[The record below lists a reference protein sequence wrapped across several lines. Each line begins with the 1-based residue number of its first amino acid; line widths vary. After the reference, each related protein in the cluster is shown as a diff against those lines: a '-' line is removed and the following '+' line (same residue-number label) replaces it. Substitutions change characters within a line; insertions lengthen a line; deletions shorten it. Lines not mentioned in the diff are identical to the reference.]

1 MSRYCSQCGKAK
13 KACICQWIESLASDV
28 ELIIL
33 QHPSEEHRPLGTA
46 RILDL
51 SLASCRLFIGEDFS
65 QHAELNQLLSDESYH
80 HWVLFP
86 NEQAVPVKQV
96 AQSDDSNMRRLR
108 FILLD
113 GTWKKAFKIRQ
124 LSSNLQVL
132 PCVELPDNLTGNY
145 RIRKS
150 PSDNALSTV
159 EAGFHIL
166 SYFQPEND
174 FTPLI
179 TAFDKMIE
187 FQIAQMPPGVFER
200 NYR

>member
-1 MSRYCSQCGKAK
+1 MIYR
-13 KACICQWIESLASDV
+13 CICQWIESLASDV

-86 NEQAVPVKQV
+86 NEQAVTVEQV
-96 AQSDDSNMRRLR
+96 AQSDGSNMRRLR

-113 GTWKKAFKIRQ
+113 GTW
-124 LSSNLQVL
+124 
-132 PCVELPDNLTGNY
+132 
-145 RIRKS
+145 
-150 PSDNALSTV
+150 
-159 EAGFHIL
+159 IL